1 MPEKDQTL
9 GARVNLAFKAIIVFV
24 VASIVGVVVPTYL
37 PVNQVIWWVTF
48 GPVVSF
54 AFVGLFAVDQIRK
67 NQREAEEAARE
78 ERASRGGS

>member
-1 MPEKDQTL
+1 MS
-9 GARVNLAFKAIIVFV
+9 LASKAIIIVV

-48 GPVVSF
+48 GPVASF
-54 AFVGLFAVDQIRK
+54 AFVGLFALDQIRK

-78 ERASRGGS
+78 ERSSRARS

>member
-1 MPEKDQTL
+1 
-9 GARVNLAFKAIIVFV
+9 VSLASKAIIVFV
-24 VASIVGVVVPTYL
+24 VASIVGLIVPTYL

-54 AFVGLFAVDQIRK
+54 AFVGLFAVDHIRK

-78 ERASRGGS
+78 ERSSRARS